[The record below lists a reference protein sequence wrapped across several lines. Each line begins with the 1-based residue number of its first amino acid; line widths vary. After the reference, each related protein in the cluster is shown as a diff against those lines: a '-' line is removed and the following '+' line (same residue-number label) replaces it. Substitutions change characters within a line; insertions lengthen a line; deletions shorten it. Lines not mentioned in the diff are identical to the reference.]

1 VTWKRLLIPLSAVPV
16 ILLLGYGLTRDPRA
30 IVFTLPGRPAPDFT
44 LETLDGD
51 TINLASLRGQVVL
64 LNFWASWC
72 VACVEEHEVLVE
84 AEREYGPQG
93 LRILGVVHNDTR
105 ENARRW
111 MELRGGEWTNLL
123 DPGSRVAVEY
133 SLYGVP
139 ETVLIARDGRVVYK
153 QIGPVTREL
162 LAEWVPRLLAE
173 PAPSA
178 AEPAPQEARLP
189 ETDRAAS

>member
-30 IVFTLPGRPAPDFT
+30 ITSTLPGRPAPDFT
-44 LETLDGD
+44 LESLDGD
-51 TINLASLRGQVVL
+51 TINLAALRGQVVL

-72 VACVEEHEVLVE
+72 LACIEEHPVLVE

-93 LRILGVVHNDTR
+93 LRILGVVHEDTR

-111 MELRGGEWTNLL
+111 MELRGGEWVNVL

-133 SLYGVP
+133 GLYGVP
-139 ETVLIARDGRVVYK
+139 ESVLIARDGRVVYK

-162 LAEWVPRLLAE
+162 LAEWIPRLLAE
-173 PAPSA
+173 PAPQD
-178 AEPAPQEARLP
+178 APLP
-189 ETDRAAS
+189 EPGRTAS